1 MVSQKLIEE
10 LQIILR
16 EDYGKDLDIKEVSE
30 IANGLIG
37 YLTLA
42 TEIYARD
49 ETLWNQNQKNE
60 TGNQNQQ

>member
-1 MVSQKLIEE
+1 MVSQKLVEE

-49 ETLWNQNQKNE
+49 EELWDKNKQNEISNQN
-60 TGNQNQQ
+60 